1 MGWVFLEPFNFLL
14 MHSLYTRSSGHLP
27 FARTGSPEQPSHK
40 ENSTIN
46 QDSRA
51 ILKGH
56 LQPVC
61 IAAVNFTK
69 IIWCNT
75 EVTNVISVFDNKIV
89 YTFLLRRVSLPAI
102 ALGCEDTIRFSN
114 TIRMF
119 VTSVLHQM
127 ISMKCTTAM
136 HTDGRCPP
144 LNTVHSSDGLWLK
157 FGKNTKTS
165 F

>member
-46 QDSRA
+46 QDSQA

-69 IIWCNT
+69 IIWCDT

-89 YTFLLRRVSLPAI
+89 SMFLSRRVSLPAI
-102 ALGCEDTIRFSN
+102 ALGCEDTIQFSN

-119 VTSVLHQM
+119 VISVLQQM
-127 ISMKCTTAM
+127 ISVKCTTAM
-136 HTDGRCPP
+136 HPDGRCPP
-144 LNTVHSSDGLWLK
+144 SNSVHSGAGFWLK

>member
-1 MGWVFLEPFNFLL
+1 
-14 MHSLYTRSSGHLP
+14 MHSLYTRSSGHLS

-46 QDSRA
+46 QDSQA

-61 IAAVNFTK
+61 IVAVNFTK
-69 IIWCNT
+69 IIWCDT

-89 YTFLLRRVSLPAI
+89 SMFLSRRVSLPAI
-102 ALGCEDTIRFSN
+102 ALGCEDTIQFSN

-119 VTSVLHQM
+119 VISVLQQM
-127 ISMKCTTAM
+127 ISVKCTTAM
-136 HTDGRCPP
+136 HPDGRCPP
-144 LNTVHSSDGLWLK
+144 SNSVHSGAGFWLK

>member
-14 MHSLYTRSSGHLP
+14 MCSLYNRSSGHLP
-27 FARTGSPEQPSHK
+27 FARTGGPEQPSHK
-40 ENSTIN
+40 ENSTVN
-46 QDSRA
+46 QDFQA
-51 ILKGH
+51 ILQGH

-61 IAAVNFTK
+61 IAVVHFTE

-75 EVTNVISVFDNKIV
+75 EITNVISVFDNKIV
-89 YTFLLRRVSLPAI
+89 SMFLLRRVSLPAI
-102 ALGCEDTIRFSN
+102 ALGCEDTIQFSN

-119 VTSVLHQM
+119 VISVLQQM
-127 ISMKCTTAM
+127 ILVKCTTAM
-136 HTDGRCPP
+136 HTGGRCRP
-144 LNTVHSSDGLWLK
+144 LNRVHSSDGFWLK